1 MRNTLRSLQRE
12 VERTRI
18 RVFALE
24 KVLLPYLDQEI
35 KTIEIKLEERERERH
50 TVWRMIKQNR
60 EDSTNI

>member
-24 KVLLPYLDQEI
+24 KILLPHLDQEI
-35 KTIEIKLEERERERH
+35 KIIEIKLEERERERH

-60 EDSTNI
+60 GD

>member
-24 KVLLPYLDQEI
+24 KILLPHLDQEI
-35 KTIEIKLEERERERH
+35 KIIEIKLEERERERH

-60 EDSTNI
+60 ED

>member
-24 KVLLPYLDQEI
+24 KILLPHLDQEI

-60 EDSTNI
+60 ED